1 MENGINW
8 GKRRLIGIVLGPALF
23 ALLLLLPVPA
33 DMSPEA
39 MKVAA
44 VAALMATFWMTEAIA
59 IPATALLPI
68 ALFPMLGVMPTPKV
82 TAAYANHLIYL
93 FLGGFL
99 IAVTIEKWHLHKRIA
114 LHTIQIVG
122 VTPQRIVL
130 GFMLATAF
138 LSAWISNTATAM
150 LMLTIGLAVL
160 SQATAA
166 SAKLA
171 TGESQGN
178 DLRHSTFGTTLML
191 AIAYSASIGGVAT
204 LIGTP
209 PNAILAGI
217 IEKNYGYTIGFA
229 QWMMFGLPLSL
240 VMLFVTWYY
249 LTRFVMGKDVAQLPG
264 GRQAISDQL
273 KALGPM
279 SSQEKKVLAV
289 FVFVAAA
296 WILRGLFDFEFLN
309 NVKDSSIAIFAAL
322 LLFVIPSDWKNG
334 EFLLDWDTAARI
346 PWDIIILFGGGFA
359 LASGFESSGLTP
371 WIANELVILQG
382 IGVLFTVLA
391 VVLIVI
397 FLTEVTSN
405 TATASLILP
414 VVGAFALAVQ
424 IHPYYLMVAVAI
436 AASFAF
442 MLPVATPPNAIVFSS
457 RQITIPQMAKAGIWL
472 NLIGAVVITAFVV
485 LVLPRIFDLL
495 VSEVH

>member
-1 MENGINW
+1 MF
-8 GKRRLIGIVLGPALF
+8 ALF
-23 ALLLLLPVPA
+23 LLMPVPA
-33 DMSPEA
+33 GMPPEG

-59 IPATALLPI
+59 IPATALMPI
-68 ALFPMLGVMPTPKV
+68 ALFPLLGVMPTPKV

-114 LHTIQIVG
+114 LHTIHLIG

-160 SQATAA
+160 RQA
-166 SAKLA
+166 SASADGHQEANLQQSA
-171 TGESQGN
+171 
-178 DLRHSTFGTTLML
+178 FGTTLML

-229 QWMMFGLPLSL
+229 QWMLFGLPLSL
-240 VMLFVTWYY
+240 VMLVATWFY
-249 LTRFVMGKDVAQLPG
+249 LTRFIMGKELAELPG
-264 GRQAISDQL
+264 GKQAISDQL
-273 KALGPM
+273 KTLGSM

-296 WILRGLFDFEFLN
+296 WIFRGLFDFEFLKD
-309 NVKDSSIAIFAAL
+309 VKDSSIAIIAAL
-322 LLFVIPSDWKNG
+322 LLFIIPSDWRKG
-334 EFLLDWDTAARI
+334 EFLLDWNTAARI

-359 LASGFESSGLTP
+359 LASGFESSGLTQ

-382 IGVLFTVLA
+382 AGLVVTVLA

-414 VVGAFALAVQ
+414 VIGAFAIAVQ
-424 IHPYYLMVAVAI
+424 IHPFYLMVAVAV

-457 RQITIPQMAKAGIWL
+457 RQITIPQMAKAGLWL
-472 NLIGAVVITAFVV
+472 NLFGSIIVTVFVV
-485 LVLPRIFDLL
+485 VVLPVVLEAVNNAIR
-495 VSEVH
+495 